1 MLLRIV
7 TALVLI
13 PVVVALV
20 WWGPPEALAAVA
32 AGIALA
38 AMWEFFSLGERVG
51 MAGFRKWTIV
61 CAAGIFWAQFLAGMR
76 PYRAFDFSIGEYG
89 FQHVAFPRNSSVTVE
104 LVLVVFLFG
113 AVTIG
118 LATRRP
124 LQDVLPAISISSASL
139 LFVALPFSFLVR
151 VNEISGGSTEGGLV
165 GRQLILFTLCLIW
178 AGDMLAYFVGKALGR
193 VPMAPALSPKK
204 TWEGAIANFAA
215 SLLVAVFFARWMQV
229 ETLTMLII
237 AGVANIAGQA
247 GDLIE
252 SAYKRGA
259 VVKDSGTL
267 VPGHGGVLDRVDS
280 LILAAPVV
288 WILWGIFSAR

>member
-1 MLLRIV
+1 MLLRIA
-7 TALVLI
+7 TAAVLI

-51 MAGFRKWTIV
+51 MPGFRKWAMA
-61 CAAGIFWAQFLAGMR
+61 CAAGIFYSQYVAGMIESHTIHSLDVTITKLGYHST
-76 PYRAFDFSIGEYG
+76 PPD
-89 FQHVAFPRNSSVTVE
+89 VTVD
-104 LVLVVFLFG
+104 LVLIVFLFG
-113 AVTIG
+113 AVVIG
-118 LATRRP
+118 LSTRRP
-124 LQDVLPAISISSASL
+124 LQDVLPAISISSAAL
-139 LFVALPFSFLVR
+139 LFVALPFSYLVR
-151 VNEISGGSTEGGLV
+151 VNEISGESAAGGHA
-165 GRQLILFTLCLIW
+165 GRQLVLFTLILIW
-178 AGDMLAYFVGKALGR
+178 AGDMLAYFVGKSLGR
-193 VPMAPALSPKK
+193 VSMAPALSPKK
-204 TWEGAIANFAA
+204 TWEGAVANFAA

-229 ETLTMLII
+229 ETVTMLII
-237 AGVANIAGQA
+237 AGAANIAGQA

-267 VPGHGGVLDRVDS
+267 LPGHGGVLDRVDS

-288 WILWGIFSAR
+288 WILWSFFAAK